1 MGKRRRIVI
10 AGGSIAGV
18 YCALIL
24 KDKHPDSDILI
35 LEKNDKLLKKVYAT
49 GNGHCNLLNLA
60 SSGKNYNRPAFT
72 DSAFSRYPIASLLS
86 FLRKHGIATRAKG
99 DLVYPE
105 SYSAASFCHYLE
117 GLIRQMGIEIRLNT
131 RIADYD
137 GSFVYGEGGKKYPY
151 DHLLFCFGGKSQ
163 SRLGSDGSLFP
174 LLSDHG
180 YSILP
185 LFPGLCP
192 IKTKQRHPRLKGVR
206 REAAVKAETPTGLT
220 FSENGEVLFKDD
232 GLSGIVIF
240 DLASF
245 IARSGANA
253 ARIHLDLLPSYSFE
267 EAVTLLKKASAVNQG
282 GMLLSLFEKPLA
294 EYIASL
300 AENPQN
306 PFELIRIS
314 KDLRFDFESLYPF
327 SDSQVTVGGIALEQ
341 LNENLSSLIE
351 PNVSFAGECLDVD
364 GDCGGY
370 NLTWCLLSA
379 FLATEGI

>member
-10 AGGSIAGV
+10 VGGSIAGV
-18 YCALIL
+18 YSALL
-24 KDKHPDSDILI
+24 LREKHQDADILI
-35 LEKNDKLLKKVYAT
+35 LEKNDKLLKKIYAT

-60 SSGKNYNRPAFT
+60 STGKNYNRPDFI
-72 DSAFSRYPIASLLS
+72 DSAFSRHPVSSLLS
-86 FLRKHGIATRAKG
+86 FLGKHGIATRAKG

-105 SYSAASFCHYLE
+105 SYSAASFCLYLE
-117 GLIRQMGIEIRLNT
+117 MLIKKMGIEVRLNT
-131 RIADYD
+131 RIVDYD
-137 GSFVYGEGGKKYPY
+137 GSFVYGEGGEKYPY
-151 DHLLFCFGGKSQ
+151 DHILFCFGGKSQ

-174 LLSDHG
+174 LLIDHG
-180 YSILP
+180 YSLLP
-185 LFPGLCP
+185 LRPGLCP

-206 REAAVKAETPTGLT
+206 REAAVKAEAPGGLT
-220 FSENGEVLFKDD
+220 FLEKGEVLFKDD

-245 IARSGANA
+245 LARSGANA
-253 ARIHLDLLPSYSFE
+253 ARIHLDLLPSYSCE
-267 EAVTLLKKASAVNQG
+267 EAVNLLKTASAANQR
-282 GMLLSLFEKPLA
+282 GMLLCLFEKPLA

-300 AENPQN
+300 AENAQN
-306 PFELIRIS
+306 PIELIRIS

-327 SDSQVTVGGIALEQ
+327 SDSQVTVGGIDLGQ
-341 LNENLSSLIE
+341 LDGNLKSLAE

-379 FLATEGI
+379 FLAAEGI

>member
-1 MGKRRRIVI
+1 MGKRHRIVI
-10 AGGSIAGV
+10 VGGSIAGV
-18 YCALIL
+18 YSALL
-24 KDKHPDSDILI
+24 LREKHQDAGILI
-35 LEKNDKLLKKVYAT
+35 LEKNDKLLKKIYAT

-60 SSGKNYNRPAFT
+60 SAGKNYNRPDFI
-72 DSAFSRYPIASLLS
+72 DSAFSRHPIPSLLS
-86 FLRKHGIATRAKG
+86 FLGKYGIATRAKG

-105 SYSAASFCHYLE
+105 SYSAASFCLYLE
-117 GLIRQMGIEIRLNT
+117 MLIRKMGIEVRLNT
-131 RIADYD
+131 RIVDYD
-137 GSFVYGEGGKKYPY
+137 GSLVYGEDGEKYPY

-174 LLSDHG
+174 LLLDHG
-180 YSILP
+180 YSLLP
-185 LFPGLCP
+185 LRPGLCP

-206 REAAVKAETPTGLT
+206 REAAVKAETPDGLT
-220 FSENGEVLFKDD
+220 FLEKGEVLFKDD

-245 IARSGANA
+245 LARSGANA
-253 ARIHLDLLPSYSFE
+253 ARIHLDLLPSYSCE
-267 EAVTLLKKASAVNQG
+267 EAVNLLKTAMAANQR
-282 GMLLSLFEKPLA
+282 GMLLCLFEKPLA

-306 PFELIRIS
+306 PSELVRIS

-327 SDSQVTVGGIALEQ
+327 SDSQVTVGGIDVGQ
-341 LNENLSSLIE
+341 LDCNLKSLAE
-351 PNVSFAGECLDVD
+351 SNVSFAGECLDVD

-379 FLATEGI
+379 FLAAEGI